1 MAMDLGEVLRTLRRG
16 ADLSQRELA
25 ERCGVPKSTV
35 TRLEAGTI
43 TNPAFRTVERLVE
56 AAGGSMMI
64 DATEPHEP
72 KPLLA
77 ELAQHGAQHREQRHQ
92 HATPHESLRDRAGRR
107 YPAHLDPRATYPMFG
122 QDGMPLRAGTRV
134 ISFELDRDMR
144 DDRRAREAPT
154 DAVRIEQREVSE
166 DVAWEWIAV
175 ADDQTVGWL
184 GAHVWPDVVRR
195 DRSGTGRRV
204 VLCRM
209 EIHGAW
215 SGTGL
220 NRRLVDA
227 LRKWR
232 DERGDIDAYSVG
244 LAHRDLTMLK
254 EAGFYPASGYV
265 PRMLTL
271 SAE

>member
-1 MAMDLGEVLRTLRRG
+1 MSNLISTRLRTRVSGIAPVAGIPRTWTH
-16 ADLSQRELA
+16 ARHI
-25 ERCGVPKSTV
+25 RCSDKMGCHFEQVPV
-35 TRLEAGTI
+35 
-43 TNPAFRTVERLVE
+43 
-56 AAGGSMMI
+56 
-64 DATEPHEP
+64 
-72 KPLLA
+72 
-77 ELAQHGAQHREQRHQ
+77 
-92 HATPHESLRDRAGRR
+92 
-107 YPAHLDPRATYPMFG
+107 
-122 QDGMPLRAGTRV
+122 
-134 ISFELDRDMR
+134 SFELDRDMR